1 MLAMHAHYS
10 VVSDKVCPRAP
21 GAQIRADN
29 HVTLGTA
36 EAYSF
41 ENAVVSSK
49 ERGK

>member
-1 MLAMHAHYS
+1 MLALHAHYN
-10 VVSDKVCPRAP
+10 VVSDKVCPRDP
-21 GAQIRADN
+21 GAQIRADS
-29 HVTLGTA
+29 HVTRTA